1 MLPAQARLRQV
12 IHRRFRIH
20 RSLGQTRLMACR
32 ELRDTMQ
39 YEDGTLKKKG
49 RQREQP

>member
-12 IHRRFRIH
+12 ILRRFRIH

-32 ELRDTMQ
+32 ELR
-39 YEDGTLKKKG
+39 GTLKKKG